1 MSRIYPLLVQTHF
14 SCRLTSL
21 NLVTKFEKFLG
32 LNEIIILTIII
43 FPVNLLCCKLLCQ
56 VFFFVVVELS
66 YQLLS
71 CIITLKSIIKKECI
85 LQNHIKCEDKF
96 HRIKA
101 LIYVN
106 LNSISPI
113 LSGDVIF

>member
-1 MSRIYPLLVQTHF
+1 MS
-14 SCRLTSL
+14 
-21 NLVTKFEKFLG
+21 G
-32 LNEIIILTIII
+32 
-43 FPVNLLCCKLLCQ
+43 
-56 VFFFVVVELS
+56 FFFVVVELS

-113 LSGDVIF
+113 LSCIVQCGDVIF